1 MVEEAPKPLRVGV
14 YIPKDLAE
22 KLTEIM
28 KDLGVDT
35 ISRVVQESVRLF
47 IAEHSWRIGG
57 EVVGAVGVLY
67 DHEVDHVD
75 EELTDVQHRFL
86 SIVVYST
93 HVHLDEKNCLLV
105 VIVKGSSNS
114 IKELVNSIEKIKGV
128 KLVRL
133 MLMPKQ

>member
-86 SIVVYST
+86 PIVVSSI

>member
-28 KDLGVDT
+28 KDLGADT

-86 SIVVYST
+86 SIVVSST

-114 IKELVNSIEKIKGV
+114 IKELVNSIEKIRGV